1 MYSSLKMPTACNT
14 TDKEIPVTVTVKNT
28 GKMDGEEVVQLY
40 VSHPDKK
47 ILIPV
52 TALKGFK
59 RIYLKAGEAKQITFS
74 LSSEDLSCVDEN
86 GIRKVLPGTVKIQ
99 VRRFTCGYANCSF
112 KNVETALK
120 LTGDTYTIDK

>member
-1 MYSSLKMPTACNT
+1 
-14 TDKEIPVTVTVKNT
+14 
-28 GKMDGEEVVQLY
+28 MDGEEVVQLY

-47 ILIPV
+47 ILVPV

-74 LSSEDLSCVDEN
+74 LSSEDLSCIDEN

-99 VRRFTCGYANCSF
+99 VGGCSPVATLTAPL
-112 KNVETALK
+112 KTVGTALK